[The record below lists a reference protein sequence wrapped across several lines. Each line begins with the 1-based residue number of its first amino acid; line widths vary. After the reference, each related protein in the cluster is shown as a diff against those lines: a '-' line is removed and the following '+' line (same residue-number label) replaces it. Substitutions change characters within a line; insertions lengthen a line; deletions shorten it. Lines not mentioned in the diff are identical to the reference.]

1 MRPATVPA
9 FLAVLALAAAP
20 LVAQTP
26 APAAAAPAAAARPAA
41 APIDSLALAR
51 KYTAWFFAGEMDSV
65 LAHHNAEGRA
75 EMTTA
80 KLQERLME
88 VASRAG
94 EEDSVIEEKFVKRNG
109 QTQYWRTARFT
120 TFTEEPLV
128 FRLVILPTGEIGG
141 MGFNPLSR
149 TPPIDP

>member
-9 FLAVLALAAAP
+9 FLAVLALAGAP
-20 LVAQTP
+20 LAAQTP
-26 APAAAAPAAAARPAA
+26 AAATAPAAG

-51 KYTAWFFAGEMDSV
+51 KYTAWFYAGEMDSV

-80 KLQERLME
+80 MLQERLME

>member
-9 FLAVLALAAAP
+9 FLAVLALATAP
-20 LVAQTP
+20 LAAQTP
-26 APAAAAPAAAARPAA
+26 APAAAAPAAG

-120 TFTEEPLV
+120 TFTDEPLV